1 MRAVV
6 QRVCQASVLVEGAVS
21 GQIQK
26 GMLIYLGVTHDD
38 DPSDVQWLADKIVNL
53 RMFSDADAKMN
64 LSITEVS
71 GEILLISQFTLYGD
85 CRKGRR
91 PGFDQ
96 SADPKLAERLYQ
108 EIIEAIRDRQVPVH
122 TGRIGA
128 HMEVR
133 STNDGPVT
141 FLLDSKKLF

>member
-6 QRVCQASVLVEGAVS
+6 QRVCQASVTVEGAVS

-38 DPSDVQWLADKIVNL
+38 DASDIHWLADKIVNL
-53 RMFSDADAKMN
+53 RMFPDADAKMN
-64 LSITEVS
+64 LSITDVS

-96 SADPKLAERLYQ
+96 SADPDLAERLCE
-108 EIIEAIRDRQVPVH
+108 EIIEAICDRQIPVQ
-122 TGRIGA
+122 TGRFGA